1 MTTEQLS
8 VLTPSRGGGGLNSLP
23 SPGGGGGGGDEIE
36 DVRVECV
43 VENDLQLLNKSLE
56 EPSNWVGK
64 YSRHKCS
71 TPTRSLYKCPE
82 KRDLPVSGD
91 YMLQSM

>member
-1 MTTEQLS
+1 MSTEE
-8 VLTPSRGGGGLNSLP
+8 LTILTSSAGGGGSPVP
-23 SPGGGGGGGDEIE
+23 SPGGDVID

-43 VENDLQLLNKSLE
+43 VENDLQLLNKSLA
-56 EPSNWVGK
+56 EPSNWAGK

-82 KRDLPVSGD
+82 KRDLPVGRRLD
-91 YMLQSM
+91 F